1 MGLSLMSLVMLLTLP
16 KDGYAPMVS
25 ERRGEDPFV
34 SVVNAIS

>member
-25 ERRGEDPFV
+25 ERRGEET
-34 SVVNAIS
+34 VVKVAV